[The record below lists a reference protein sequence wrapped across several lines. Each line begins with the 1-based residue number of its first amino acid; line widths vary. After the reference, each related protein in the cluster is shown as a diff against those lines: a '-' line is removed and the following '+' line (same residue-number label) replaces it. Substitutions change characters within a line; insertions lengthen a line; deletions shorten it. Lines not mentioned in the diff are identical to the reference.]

1 MNKLILS
8 CVVFFGLGQV
18 QAQSTDERIY
28 IQTDRNT
35 YVAGE
40 TIYFKGYITVGYD
53 SIRSSHLF
61 VELRDSALNRIAEFV
76 APVSAATANGS
87 ITIPRT
93 ASSGKIFLR
102 AFTEIAAMQPEP
114 FQFIRQVVGVVAGNN
129 FTERPSFYPEGGKL
143 VVNCLNYLAFKA
155 PAGAEGTIRNNK
167 GETVGAFN
175 TAKGNTG
182 SFKIKAMPGEVYRCH
197 WNAASADSVFEIP
210 GPVTN
215 GIAIH
220 VNYFDDTLY
229 YNLDNGGSKDPLLLK
244 PVLQLLIGDHL
255 AYKVNLDL
263 TQSPTFSYF
272 IPVGSFR
279 PGPALIKLVDANE
292 NVLASRPVFIPG
304 NILEQET
311 ELEMIKKDLGV
322 RGTNEYRLNFADT
335 ALQFVAISIT
345 DAAEDK
351 SLGASGLLNVL
362 LPDQLISVQ
371 TAKDADQRYR
381 EIDLLLQTSFVSEKS
396 KGQLF
401 QPAGVSSNKYLQ
413 LKGKV
418 SSGKKILSGKEILV
432 MIRSASSGKKIYKVT
447 TDDKGCFL
455 LDDLI
460 IFGDAYIYCKLPG
473 NADVE
478 LSTELL
484 MELPK
489 PDSSEVLW
497 NAFRKKVNML
507 MQNQSGAVKTKTND
521 QVAARTDT
529 ILYGDRAIVLEE
541 AVVSTNSRKVYEKR
555 LEDLEKRYID
565 GTGFGGYV
573 TQGETVDVMNDPVAG
588 KTINLFTYIASK
600 MRSLKLK
607 YVKGRP
613 ELFYPI
619 RAISGDTII
628 RTYYLNNIKIDRDMV
643 DLIRLDE
650 VAVVKFVPM
659 LGSDPGLPPAIGI
672 FTKKTGDQGYWEKDS
687 YKGKEYLLKGYPLP
701 RDLPVP
707 DYNRTDIKVVSDS
720 RKTLSWMPDLPVN
733 NGSAFIRFY
742 NNDLTKKIRIR
753 AEGITASGNIIW
765 FEQEL
770 Q

>member
-1 MNKLILS
+1 MNKMIL
-8 CVVFFGLGQV
+8 CLVVIFSLGHA
-18 QAQSTDERIY
+18 QAQGTDERVY

-35 YVAGE
+35 YAIGE
-40 TIYFKGYITVGYD
+40 TIYFKGYITAGYD
-53 SIRSSHLF
+53 SILSIHLF
-61 VELRDSALNRIAEFV
+61 VELRDSALNRIADIV
-76 APVSAATANGS
+76 APVSAGTTSGS
-87 ITIPRT
+87 ITIP
-93 ASSGKIFLR
+93 SSSTGKIFLR
-102 AFTEIAAMQPEP
+102 AYTDISARQAEP
-114 FQFIRQVVGVVAGNN
+114 FQFIRQVVGMPATGPI
-129 FTERPSFYPEGGKL
+129 TERPVFYPEGGKL
-143 VVNCLNYLAFKA
+143 VLNCLNFMAFKA
-155 PAGAEGTIRNNK
+155 PAGAAGTIRNSK
-167 GETVGAFN
+167 GEAVAAFN

-182 SFKIKAMPGEVYRCH
+182 SFRIRTMPGEIYRCH

-220 VNYFDDTLY
+220 INYFDDTLY
-229 YNLDNGGSKDPLLLK
+229 YDLDNGGSKDPLLLK

-263 TQSPTFSYF
+263 TQNPKFSYF

-292 NVLASRPVFIPG
+292 NVLASRPVFLPG

-311 ELEMIKKDLGV
+311 ELEIVKKDLGV
-322 RGTNEYRLNFADT
+322 RGTNEFRLNFPDT

-345 DAAEDK
+345 DAEEDK
-351 SLGASGLLNVL
+351 SGGASGLLNAL
-362 LPDQLISVQ
+362 LPDELKPVQ
-371 TAKDADQRYR
+371 SAIDPDQRYR
-381 EIDLLLQTSFVSEKS
+381 EIDLLLQTSFIPEKS
-396 KGQLF
+396 KAVRPSTSG
-401 QPAGVSSNKYLQ
+401 AVSNKYLQ
-413 LKGKV
+413 LRGKV
-418 SSGKKILSGKEILV
+418 SSGKKLLSEKEILV

-447 TDDKGCFL
+447 TDDKGSFL

-460 IFGDAYIYCKLPG
+460 LFGDSYIYCKLPG
-473 NADVE
+473 KSDEE
-478 LSTELL
+478 LNTELFL
-484 MELPK
+484 ELPK
-489 PDSSEVLW
+489 PDSSIALMA
-497 NAFRKKVNML
+497 AFQKKVNAL
-507 MQNQSGAVKTKTND
+507 MQNQTGIVKIKANG
-521 QVAARTDT
+521 QVAARVDT
-529 ILYGDRAIVLEE
+529 IVYGDRVIVLEE
-541 AVVSTNSRKVYEKR
+541 AVVSTNNRKVHEKR

-573 TQGETVDVMNDPVAG
+573 TQGETIDVMNDPVAG
-588 KTINLFTYIASK
+588 KTINLFSYIASK

-607 YVKGRP
+607 YVRGRP

-619 RAISGDTII
+619 RAIAGDTII

-659 LGSDPGLPPAIGI
+659 LGSDLGLPPAIAI

-707 DYNRTDIKVVSDS
+707 DYSRSDLKVVNDS
-720 RKTLSWMPDLPVN
+720 RKTLYWMPDMRVD
-733 NGSAFIRFY
+733 NGSILIRFY